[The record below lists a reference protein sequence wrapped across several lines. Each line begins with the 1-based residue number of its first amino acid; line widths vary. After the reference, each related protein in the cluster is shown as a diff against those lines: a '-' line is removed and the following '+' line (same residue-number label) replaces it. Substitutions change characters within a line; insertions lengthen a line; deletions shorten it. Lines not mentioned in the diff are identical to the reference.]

1 MLAVLGGLAE
11 FERGLFNAWT
21 DEGRKRAKVS
31 GVEFGRKQKLTPH
44 QEALAGPADGKA
56 LTGIGRTFGVIHSTI
71 LRLALSSTL
80 RRPQSVLLSTHFP
93 PVVDSNEV
101 GGPYY
106 GKRLWGMRTALV
118 RMTSR
123 CVRIAAIALLN
134 ELRRRM
140 HQPIPEQGK
149 WLKQV
154 ITGYFPYHAVPTNSA
169 ALVTFR
175 DEIIARWRWSLHRRS
190 QKSPLT
196 WIRMKK
202 LTDDWLP
209 KPRILHPWPNQ
220 RFAVK
225 HPR

>member
-44 QEALAGPADGKA
+44 QEALAGPADGEA

-140 HQPIPEQGK
+140 HQPIPEQGTMAEANHYR
-149 WLKQV
+149 LLPV
-154 ITGYFPYHAVPTNSA
+154 PRSANELGCTGHLSGRDHSAVAMES
-169 ALVTFR
+169 
-175 DEIIARWRWSLHRRS
+175 S
-190 QKSPLT
+190 SPESKEPAHL
-196 WIRMKK
+196 
-202 LTDDWLP
+202 D
-209 KPRILHPWPNQ
+209 PNEE
-220 RFAVK
+220 ADG
-225 HPR
+225 